1 MALVALVPLVPFV
14 AFSASWAY
22 PGAETGS
29 ATCRSF
35 HKKRAYFCGLQT
47 GKRNWYSGPT
57 AACKQGGGKRN
68 WYTVQE
74 RAVARAQQAADDGEA
89 ALGALQEELAAGLG
103 APQYTVRADADATG
117 LEIARTDGSPDAVH
131 IRPHTLTDRE
141 VRSVHGGEESTL
153 PVELYRPLDGT
164 GCYGQPWPMP
174 AKARDFLECTALPLH
189 CLHTALA
196 SPQ

>member
-1 MALVALVPLVPFV
+1 MSKAEPMSGAGADASHGLAASLLELAEAVGGALAQTRSGASFFV
-14 AFSASWAY
+14 DDISLRLAVTRDPQQGADAS
-22 PGAETGS
+22 
-29 ATCRSF
+29 SF
-35 HKKRAYFCGLQT
+35 HFGVIVEQ
-47 GKRNWYSGPT
+47 P
-57 AACKQGGGKRN
+57 
-68 WYTVQE
+68 E
-74 RAVARAQQAADDGEA
+74 AADDGEA

-131 IRPHTLTDRE
+131 IRPHTVTDRE

-153 PVELYRPLDGT
+153 PVELYKPLDGT

-174 AKARDFLECTALPLH
+174 AKARDFLECAALPLH